1 MTARSTLPCSFTLLG
16 TGFEGTSPTLLL
28 TTHKRPRY
36 GAFSSADAP
45 PVESLFFNCGEC
57 ACRIAGEARLKLGRT
72 TAVALTRA
80 APGHVAGL
88 PSLIFHLADGG
99 GCPVLRVFGGGG
111 AGSAYVRAVGAFV
124 SRRFPEVTHGGADD
138 SGDGGAPP
146 LLLHDSR
153 AGPRYAG
160 WGAAPAGARA
170 RPRKPRLRWWW
181 TLLRAVRG

>member
-1 MTARSTLPCSFTLLG
+1 MLPCSFTLLG

-88 PSLIFHLADGG
+88 PSLIFHLA
-99 GCPVLRVFGGGG
+99 RT
-111 AGSAYVRAVGAFV
+111 AV
-124 SRRFPEVTHGGADD
+124 
-138 SGDGGAPP
+138 
-146 LLLHDSR
+146 
-153 AGPRYAG
+153 
-160 WGAAPAGARA
+160 AARCCACLAAAARA
-170 RPRKPRLRWWW
+170 ARTCARWARL
-181 TLLRAVRG
+181 